1 MNVNIKEENKVV
13 SSWLLNYHERLN
25 TYKEKC
31 SQFATL
37 GATQYDGMP
46 HGSSVGNPTQSK
58 GMTLANLETDKD
70 WLLVVE
76 ATESTLS
83 EKKRMFLNFRRQ
95 MVNNQYSN
103 GGRPGWMDNV
113 QYKYAEWHNRR
124 YGCDHIPNKRTMLDW
139 WNEIVE
145 VGVRIAIRKN
155 IL

>member
-1 MNVNIKEENKVV
+1 MQPTIKQENKTV
-13 SSWLLNYHERLN
+13 SDWLLNYHERLN
-25 TYKEKC
+25 AYKEKC

-46 HGSSVGNPTQSK
+46 KGTSVGNPTQSK
-58 GMTLANLETDKD
+58 GMSLANLETDKD

-83 EKKRMFLNFRRQ
+83 EKKRMFLHFRRQ

-124 YGCDHIPNKRTMLDW
+124 YGCDHVPGRQTMLEW
-139 WNEIVE
+139 WKEIVE
-145 VGVRIAIRKN
+145 VGVRIAIRKK